1 MARSLR
7 WLLRGALATTFLV
20 GAQGMAQTTQTTHP
34 PSTARTKPVASP
46 EQLLFKDDGMTPNSR
61 FPTLVYRGVKLEG
74 DKASALEKLFA
85 SNGWPSRWRYTV
97 YDFHHYHSNA
107 HEVLGVASGTARLK
121 LGGESGQ
128 EVRVQAGDV
137 LVLPAG
143 TGHRRLQSSD
153 DFLVVGGY
161 PAGTGDYD
169 LQRPDKATH
178 DASVQRIA
186 QVPLPGMDPVTGEQ
200 GALSSAWKP

>member
-1 MARSLR
+1 MTRRRSR
-7 WLLRGALATTFLV
+7 LLRGALGATFLL
-20 GAQGMAQTTQTTHP
+20 GAMAMTLTLQP
-34 PSTARTKPVASP
+34 PVAQAQQVAAP
-46 EQLLFKDDGMTPNSR
+46 ERLLFKDDGMTPNSR
-61 FPTLVYRGVKLEG
+61 FPTLVYRGVKLAG
-74 DKASALEKLFA
+74 DRASALEKLFA
-85 SNGWPSRWRYTV
+85 ANGWPSRWRYTV

-128 EVRVQAGDV
+128 EVTVSAGDV

-143 TGHRRLQSSD
+143 TGHRRLEASG

-178 DASVQRIA
+178 AASVRRIA
-186 QVPLPGMDPVTGEQ
+186 QVPLPEADPVTGKQ
-200 GALSSAWKP
+200 GVLPMAWKP

>member
-1 MARSLR
+1 MARSR
-7 WLLRGALATTFLV
+7 SRLLRAALGTTFVV
-20 GAQGMAQTTQTTHP
+20 GAMAM
-34 PSTARTKPVASP
+34 TAQAQQAATP
-46 EQLLFKDDGMTPNSR
+46 ERLSFKDDGMTPNSR
-61 FPTLVYRGVKLEG
+61 FPTLVYRGVKLDG
-74 DKASALEKLFA
+74 DTGSALEKLFA
-85 SNGWPSRWRYTV
+85 ANGRPSRWRYTV

-107 HEVLGVASGTARLK
+107 HEVLGVAKGTAKLK

-128 EVRVQAGDV
+128 EVTVKAGDV

-143 TGHRRLQSSD
+143 TGHRRLESSG

-186 QVPLPGMDPVTGEQ
+186 QVPLPAMDPVTGKA
-200 GALSSAWKP
+200 GVLPTAWTP